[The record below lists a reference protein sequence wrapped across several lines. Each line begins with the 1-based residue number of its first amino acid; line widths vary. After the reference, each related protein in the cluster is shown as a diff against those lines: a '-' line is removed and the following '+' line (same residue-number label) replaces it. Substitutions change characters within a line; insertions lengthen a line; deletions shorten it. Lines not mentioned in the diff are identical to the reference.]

1 MRIGVLTVSFALPGC
16 RSLKEKRQRLAGLR
30 ERFGRNWNVG
40 VCESDFA
47 DAHQRAE
54 WSFVAVAQ
62 SPSLVDQTL
71 TEIEQRI
78 LETVDAEVLR
88 FSREM
93 I

>member
-16 RSLKEKRQRLAGLR
+16 RSLKEKRQRLSGLR
-30 ERFGRNWNVG
+30 ERFGRHTNVA
-40 VCESDFA
+40 VCESDHA

-54 WSFVAVAQ
+54 WSFVATAQ
-62 SPSLVDQTL
+62 SIPLIDQTL

-78 LETVDAEVLR
+78 LESVDAEVTR
-88 FSREM
+88 FAREM